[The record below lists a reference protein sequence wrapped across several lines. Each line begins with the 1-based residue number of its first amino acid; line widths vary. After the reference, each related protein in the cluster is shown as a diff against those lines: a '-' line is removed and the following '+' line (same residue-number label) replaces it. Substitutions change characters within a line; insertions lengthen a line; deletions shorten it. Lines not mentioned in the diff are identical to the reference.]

1 MNWELEI
8 VKRYLVARRKQIFT
22 FFTTLVAIGGIGL
35 GVAALIITLSIM
47 NGFQS
52 DIQEKIL
59 GTQAHILILAR
70 GQSLFNLSKEILG
83 KITNLS
89 EVIAGSPFIY
99 GQILL
104 HTGNRAQGAVV
115 KGILPEEEKKV
126 SNIFKQIQQGSLD
139 KLNFS
144 EQNIVLG
151 KELARNLGVSLGEK
165 IFLISPPGSNLAGSF
180 FPKMEKFFVSGIFES
195 GMYEYDN
202 SLVYVSLRNAQ
213 KIFGLDNDK
222 ITGYQL
228 KIKNVY
234 QADRLTNKLE
244 KMLGS
249 SFWVRSWTSL
259 NRNLFSALKLE
270 KIMMFVVLTLIVLVA
285 TFNIFSTLTLMTMEK
300 IKDIAILQAVG
311 AKRKSILRIFLYE
324 GLGIGILGI
333 FTGGVLG
340 IILSK
345 LLDKYQFIKL
355 PADVYYI
362 NTLPVKIVASDLL
375 IIALAAILISLIS
388 TLYPA
393 YKASQINPAEALRYE

>member
-1 MNWELEI
+1 MNWEILV

-47 NGFQS
+47 NGFQG
-52 DIQEKIL
+52 DIREKIL

-70 GQSLFNLSKEILG
+70 GQGLFNSSKEILD

-89 EVIAGSPFIY
+89 EVIAGSPFTY
-99 GQILL
+99 GQTLL

-126 SNIFKQIQQGSLD
+126 SNIFKQIEQGSWD
-139 KLNFS
+139 KLNS
-144 EQNIVLG
+144 PEQNIILG

-180 FPKMEKFFVSGIFES
+180 FPKMEKFSVSGIFES

-213 KIFGLDNDK
+213 KIFGLDNNE

-249 SFWVRSWTSL
+249 SFWVRPWTSL

-270 KIMMFVVLTLIVLVA
+270 KIMMFIVLTLIVLVA

-311 AKRKSILRIFLYE
+311 ARRKSILRIFLYE
-324 GLGIGILGI
+324 GLSIGILGI
-333 FTGGVLG
+333 FSGGVLG
-340 IILSK
+340 VILSK

-362 NTLPVKIVASDLL
+362 NTIPVKIATSDLL
-375 IIALAAILISLIS
+375 IVTFAAILISLIS

-393 YKASQINPAEALRYE
+393 YKASRVNPAEALRYE

>member
-1 MNWELEI
+1 MNWEILV

-47 NGFQS
+47 NGFQG
-52 DIQEKIL
+52 DIREKIL

-70 GQSLFNLSKEILG
+70 GQGLFNSSKEILD

-89 EVIAGSPFIY
+89 EVIAGSPFTY
-99 GQILL
+99 GQTLL

-126 SNIFKQIQQGSLD
+126 SNIFKQIEQGSWD
-139 KLNFS
+139 KLNSS
-144 EQNIVLG
+144 EQNIILG
-151 KELARNLGVSLGEK
+151 KELARNLGVSLGER
-165 IFLISPPGSNLAGSF
+165 IFLISTPGSNLAGSF
-180 FPKMEKFFVSGIFES
+180 FPKMEKFSVSGIFES

-213 KIFGLDNDK
+213 KIFGLDNNE

-249 SFWVRSWTSL
+249 SFWVRPWTSL

-270 KIMMFVVLTLIVLVA
+270 KIMMFIVLTLIVLVA

-311 AKRKSILRIFLYE
+311 ARRKSILRIFLYE
-324 GLGIGILGI
+324 GLSIGILGI
-333 FTGGVLG
+333 FSGGVLG
-340 IILSK
+340 VILSK

-362 NTLPVKIVASDLL
+362 NTIPVKIATSDLL
-375 IIALAAILISLIS
+375 IVTFAAILISLIS

-393 YKASQINPAEALRYE
+393 YKASRVNPAEALRYE

>member
-1 MNWELEI
+1 MNWEILV
-8 VKRYLVARRKQIFT
+8 VKRYLVARRKQILT

-52 DIQEKIL
+52 DIREKIL

-70 GQSLFNLSKEILG
+70 GQSLFNPSKEILD

-89 EVIAGSPFIY
+89 EAIAGSPFMY

-104 HTGNRAQGAVV
+104 HTGNRAQGAVL

-126 SNIFKQIQQGSLD
+126 SNIFKQIQQGSWD
-139 KLNFS
+139 KLSSS

-165 IFLISPPGSNLAGSF
+165 IFLILPPGSDLAGSF
-180 FPKMEKFFVSGIFES
+180 FPKMEKFCVSGIFES

-311 AKRKSILRIFLYE
+311 AERKSILRIFLYE

-333 FTGGVLG
+333 FTGGIFG

-345 LLDKYQFIKL
+345 LLDKYQFVKL

-362 NTLPVKIVASDLL
+362 NTLPVKIVTSDLL
-375 IIALAAILISLIS
+375 IIAFATILISLIS